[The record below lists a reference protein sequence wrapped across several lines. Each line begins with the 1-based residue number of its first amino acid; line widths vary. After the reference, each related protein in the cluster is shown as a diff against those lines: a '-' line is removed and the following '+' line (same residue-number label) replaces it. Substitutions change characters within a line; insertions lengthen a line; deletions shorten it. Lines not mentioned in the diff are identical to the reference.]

1 MDSVLDK
8 LKQGGWSMYDEAPIE
23 TGSDVIDKA
32 ALPYIVKTEAWDQ
45 FNNPVV
51 YQTDKLIREF
61 ITIMGKDSYWRR
73 HISSRKYTYGMLF
86 KILFGRDYDRKKDSK
101 NTYVITKLFAY
112 YSTRI
117 QNGYCNNGVIKKN
130 KKAYTLMADVSD
142 KPPYSLKL
150 RLEWL
155 AAKGEIPCW
164 QNMQMPKDNLKP
176 GHARNPKTEANM
188 ERRREEAR
196 KRYNEY
202 QRRRKEL
209 IDKVGEQPTTG
220 SDDRPIPDD
229 DVPREDYRPSSLPE
243 RDCNEC

>member
-1 MDSVLDK
+1 MDSVLEK
-8 LKQGGWSMYDEAPIE
+8 LKNGGWSLYDEEPIE
-23 TGSDVIDKA
+23 TGNDVIDKA
-32 ALPYIVKTEAWDQ
+32 ALPYIVKTEAWNQ

-51 YQTDKLIREF
+51 YQTDMLLREF
-61 ITIMGKDSYWRR
+61 ISVMGKDQYWRR
-73 HISSRKYTYGMLF
+73 HTLSRKYTYGMLF
-86 KILFGRDYDRKKDSK
+86 KLLFGRDYDPKKDSK
-101 NTYVITKLFAY
+101 HTYVITKLFAY

-117 QNGYCNNGVIKKN
+117 QNDCYKDGKK
-130 KKAYTLMADVSD
+130 KTKTAYTIMANVDD

-155 AAKGEIPCW
+155 AARGDVPCW

-209 IDKVGEQPTTG
+209 IDQVGEQPSSG
-220 SDDRPIPDD
+220 SDDRPVPDD
-229 DVPREDYRPSSLPE
+229 DVPGEDNRSGGISEGDSDE
-243 RDCNEC
+243 R

>member
-8 LKQGGWSMYDEAPIE
+8 LKQEGWSLYDEAPIE
-23 TGSDVIDKA
+23 TGGDIIDKA

-51 YQTDKLIREF
+51 YQTDMLLREF
-61 ITIMGKDSYWRR
+61 ISIMGKDTYWKR
-73 HISSRKYTYGMLF
+73 HMMSRKYTYGMLF
-86 KILFGRDYDRKKDSK
+86 KILFGRDYDPKKDRK
-101 NTYVITKLFAY
+101 HTYVITKLFAY

-117 QNGYCNNGVIKKN
+117 QKEFYKDGKKKN
-130 KKAYTLMADVSD
+130 RTAYTIMANVDD

-164 QNMQMPKDNLKP
+164 QNMQMPKDNLKA

-209 IDKVGEQPTTG
+209 IAEDGIQQTAGP
-220 SDDRPIPDD
+220 DDRPVPDD
-229 DVPREDYRPSSLPE
+229 DVPRENYRPSSLPE

>member
-8 LKQGGWSMYDEAPIE
+8 LKHGGWSLYDEAPIE
-23 TGSDVIDKA
+23 TGGDVIDKA

-73 HISSRKYTYGMLF
+73 HINPRKYTYGMLF
-86 KILFGRDYDRKKDSK
+86 KILFGRDYDPKKDSK
-101 NTYVITKLFAY
+101 HTYVITKLFAY

-117 QNGYCNNGVIKKN
+117 QNSYCNNGVTKN

-142 KPPYSLKL
+142 RPPYSLRL

-155 AAKGEIPCW
+155 ADRGEIPSW
-164 QNMQMPKDNLKP
+164 HNMQMPKDNLKP

-209 IDKVGEQPTTG
+209 INEVGEQPATG

-229 DVPREDYRPSSLPE
+229 DVPGEDHRAGSLPE
-243 RDCNEC
+243 GDCDER